1 MIIVPEPS
9 HFQNREHECEQDSSM
24 NTSAMASAILSDVLS
39 ADVCL
44 YDQSPMS
51 PDPCI
56 RKRINHSRQRP
67 HTRSVTFDL
76 NLVRE
81 YSSQLQITDDDIGL
95 LWHGN
100 ETRKQARAAVLA
112 LRSEASKARQDEEPT
127 TNSYVDHFK
136 QALTLSQ
143 SPDGNMDNLSRNM
156 SMDSPARGLEQSLF
170 PEITE
175 GRRRIIQKI
184 LKAQSR
190 LPPHASPGQKGFLL
204 REVSRHLTRPSRRLA
219 QLLAVGDARVV
230 WDEMLAAR
238 SAMDEAVVTSNVS
251 CMEVR

>member
-1 MIIVPEPS
+1 
-9 HFQNREHECEQDSSM
+9 M
-24 NTSAMASAILSDVLS
+24 NTAAMASAILSDVLA

-56 RKRINHSRQRP
+56 RKRVKHSRSRP
-67 HTRSVTFDL
+67 NTRNVTFDL

-81 YSSQLQITDDDIGL
+81 YSSQLEITSEDMGI
-95 LWHGN
+95 LWHGS
-100 ETRKQARAAVLA
+100 ETRKRARATVVA
-112 LRSEASKARQDEEPT
+112 LRSEASKAPQGDEPAT
-127 TNSYVDHFK
+127 TNSYIDYFQ
-136 QALTLSQ
+136 QALTLSNT
-143 SPDGNMDNLSRNM
+143 PDGNVDNLLSKM

-175 GRRRIIQKI
+175 GRRRVIQKI

-190 LPPHASPGQKGFLL
+190 LPPHASPGQKAFLL

-219 QLLAVGDARVV
+219 QLLAVGDAKVV
-230 WDEMLAAR
+230 LDDILAAR
-238 SAMDEAVVTSNVS
+238 SAMDEAVKGSNRS
-251 CMEVR
+251 CVEVR